1 MAPFGQR
8 ARQHPRGIVDL
19 SVGTPVDPTPEFIQA
34 TLRESA
40 NAPGYPLTA
49 GTQELRS
56 AIREWAINRLQ
67 ASGEFDVLP
76 LIGSKELVAWLP
88 TLLQAK
94 SVIFPE
100 IAYPTYSVGAILGS
114 AVGTAVPIDPATWP
128 AADLAWINS
137 PSNPTGRVHSEEE
150 LKAVINWARTTNTV
164 VASDECYLE
173 FGHSVEPTSILG
185 LTDGNNKNILAVHSL
200 SKRSSMAGYRAG
212 FVIGDA
218 KLVAKLRE
226 VRKHAGMI
234 VPLPVQKAMI
244 TALSDDVHVA
254 EQRQRYN
261 SRRERL
267 APALQ
272 RVGFEIEDSRAG
284 LYIWCTRH
292 EQDWD
297 SIAWLAELGI
307 LATPGYFYGAKGDHH
322 IRVALTA
329 TDANID
335 EAVVR
340 LTQAGV
346 N

>member
-1 MAPFGQR
+1 LAPYGQR
-8 ARQHPRGIVDL
+8 ARLHARGIVDL

-56 AIREWAINRLQ
+56 AIREWAIDRLG
-67 ASGEFDVLP
+67 ATGDFDVLP

-88 TLLQAK
+88 TLLEAK
-94 SVIFPE
+94 TVLFPE
-100 IAYPTYSVGAILGS
+100 IAYPTYSVGAILGF
-114 AVGTAVPIDPATWP
+114 AIGTPVSIDPTTWP
-128 AADLAWINS
+128 DAELAWINS

-150 LKAVINWARTTNTV
+150 LKAVINWARAQKCV

-173 FGHSVEPTSILG
+173 FGDSSQPVSILS
-185 LTDGNNKNILAVHSL
+185 LTGGNNSNILAVHSL

-212 FVIGDA
+212 FIIGDSE
-218 KLVAKLRE
+218 LIAKLRE
-226 VRKHAGMI
+226 VRKHAGTI
-234 VPLPVQKAMI
+234 VPLPIQKAMV

-272 RVGFEIEDSRAG
+272 SVGFDIHESRAG

-292 EQDWD
+292 EHDWD
-297 SIAWLAELGI
+297 SVSWLAELGI
-307 LATPGYFYGAKGDHH
+307 LATPGSFYGVKGDHH

-335 EAVVR
+335 EAVAR
-340 LTQAGV
+340 LAEAKRK
-346 N
+346 